1 MLQVLNNTPVLGVS
15 MRNIAL
21 LRLDQAGG
29 PAPGNKSFKLS
40 GYIAEARRLGVT
52 RLVSFGG
59 AWSNHLHALAAT
71 GYHLGLETIGIVR
84 GEVDSAQSSEQRGA
98 RLYQRPYEESAMLR
112 DARRWGMQLVPVSR
126 REYRQRYDADYQREI
141 AARFAPCVLIP
152 EGGASAL
159 GAQGCSAIAEMLRHS
174 AHWARRIVLPIG
186 TGTTLAG
193 LAAKLDEQYELVGVS
208 ALKGAADLPGR
219 VQALI
224 SQLTTER
231 DTDRTTHLTT
241 DPTNGSHARWRILHD
256 HHCGGFAR
264 VSPPLREFILA
275 FEAAQGIRI
284 EPVYTGKMLFA
295 LHQLYQQG
303 DWDPAVPVIAVH
315 TGGLQGRR
323 GYDWLE

>member
-1 MLQVLNNTPVLGVS
+1 

-21 LRLDQAGG
+21 LRLDQTGG

-40 GYIAEARRLGVT
+40 GYIAEARRLGIT

-71 GYHLGLETIGIVR
+71 GYQHGFDTVGLVR
-84 GEVDSAQSSEQRGA
+84 GELRSALSDEIQSNHLSGQT
-98 RLYQRPYEESAMLR
+98 AMLM
-112 DARRWGMQLVPVSR
+112 DARRWGMQLVHVSR
-126 REYRQRYDADYQREI
+126 HEYRQRNNADCQREI
-141 AARFAPCVLIP
+141 VARFAPCMLIP
-152 EGGASAL
+152 EGGASVL
-159 GAQGCSAIAEMLRHS
+159 GAQGCSAVATMLRHCGYP
-174 AHWARRIVLPIG
+174 AKRIVLPVG

-193 LAAKLDEQYELVGVS
+193 LAANLDARYELFGVS

-224 SQLTTER
+224 DELTIGQSTSLS
-231 DTDRTTHLTT
+231 TALQT
-241 DPTNGSHARWRILHD
+241 GSHARWCILHD

-264 VSPPLREFILA
+264 VSPSLREFMLA
-275 FEAAQGIRI
+275 FEAAQGIQL

-295 LHQLYQQG
+295 LHQLYQRG
-303 DWDPAVPVIAVH
+303 EWDPGVPVVALH

-323 GYDWLE
+323 GYDWLG

>member
-1 MLQVLNNTPVLGVS
+1 
-15 MRNIAL
+15 MRNVAL

-40 GYIAEARRLGVT
+40 GYIAEARRLGIS

-71 GYHLGLETIGIVR
+71 GNHLGLETVGIVR
-84 GEVDSAQSSEQRGA
+84 GE
-98 RLYQRPYEESAMLR
+98 RPDEATAMLR
-112 DARRWGMQLVPVSR
+112 DARRWGMQLVHVSR
-126 REYRQRYDADYQREI
+126 HEYRQRDNPDYQREI
-141 AARFAPCVLIP
+141 ADRFAPCVLIP
-152 EGGASAL
+152 EGGASL
-159 GAQGCSAIAEMLRHS
+159 FGAQGVGAVAAMIRHCEY
-174 AHWARRIVLPIG
+174 AAQRIVLPVG

-193 LAAKLDEQYELVGVS
+193 LAANLDERYELVGVA
-208 ALKGAADLPGR
+208 ALRGAADLPER

-231 DTDRTTHLTT
+231 DADRTANLISSNLTHDLVK
-241 DPTNGSHARWRILHD
+241 GCQARWRILHD

-264 VSPPLREFILA
+264 VSPPLREFMLA

-295 LHQLYQQG
+295 LHQLYQRG
-303 DWDPAVPVIAVH
+303 EWEPAEPVVALH

>member
-1 MLQVLNNTPVLGVS
+1 
-15 MRNIAL
+15 
-21 LRLDQAGG
+21 
-29 PAPGNKSFKLS
+29 LS
-40 GYIAEARRLGVT
+40 GYIAEARRLGIT

-84 GEVDSAQSSEQRGA
+84 GEVHSAESSEQRGA
-98 RLYQRPYEESAMLR
+98 RLYELPCEESAMLC

-126 REYRQRYDADYQREI
+126 REYRQRNDVDYQREI

-159 GAQGCSAIAEMLRHS
+159 GAQGCSAVAAMIRNGVYA
-174 AHWARRIVLPIG
+174 AQRIVLPVG

-193 LAAKLDEQYELVGVS
+193 LAANLDEGYELVGVS
-208 ALKGAADLPGR
+208 ALKGAADLAGR

-224 SQLTTER
+224 AQLTTEHGTDR
-231 DTDRTTHLTT
+231 DTDGTTHLTT
-241 DPTNGSHARWRILHD
+241 DPTHGSHARWRILDD

-264 VSPPLREFILA
+264 VSPPLREFMLA

-295 LHQLYQQG
+295 LHQLYQRG

>member
-1 MLQVLNNTPVLGVS
+1 MLHVLDSTPVLGVS
-15 MRNIAL
+15 MHNVAL
-21 LRLDQAGG
+21 LRLDQTGG

-40 GYIAEARRLGVT
+40 GYIAEARRRGIS

-71 GYHLGLETIGIVR
+71 GYHYGLETVGIVR
-84 GEVDSAQSSEQRGA
+84 GEVRGEVHREQSREQRSA
-98 RLYQRPYEESAMLR
+98 LHYESHCQLPYEETPMLS
-112 DARRWGMQLVPVSR
+112 DARRWGMQLLHVSR
-126 REYRQRYDADYQREI
+126 SEYRQRNSVDYQREI

-159 GAQGCSAIAEMLRHS
+159 GARGCSAVATMIRDCAD
-174 AHWARRIVLPIG
+174 AAQRIVLPIG

-193 LAAKLDEQYELVGVS
+193 LAASLDEGYELFGVS
-208 ALKGAADLPGR
+208 ALKGATDLPDR

-224 SQLTTER
+224 AELTTSR
-231 DTDRTTHLTT
+231 
-241 DPTNGSHARWRILHD
+241 HARWHLLDD

-264 VSPPLREFILA
+264 VSPPLREFMLA
-275 FEAAQGIRI
+275 FEAVQGIQI

-295 LHQLYQQG
+295 LHQLYLRG
-303 DWDPAVPVIAVH
+303 DWDPAVPIVALH

-323 GYDWLE
+323 GYDWLQ

>member
-1 MLQVLNNTPVLGVS
+1 MLHVLGGAPVLGVP
-15 MRNIAL
+15 MDNVAL
-21 LRLDQAGG
+21 LRLDQTGG

-40 GYIAEARRLGVT
+40 GYIAEARRLRVS

-71 GYHLGLETIGIVR
+71 GYHHGLETVGIVR
-84 GEVDSAQSSEQRGA
+84 GELPCEDT
-98 RLYQRPYEESAMLR
+98 AMLA
-112 DARRWGMQLVPVSR
+112 DARRWGMRLVHVSR
-126 REYRQRYDADYQREI
+126 HEYRRRDSADYQRQI

-159 GAQGCSAIAEMLRHS
+159 GARGCGAVAAMLRRCGYP
-174 AHWARRIVLPIG
+174 AQRIVLPVG

-193 LAAKLDEQYELVGVS
+193 LAASLDEGCELIGVS
-208 ALKGAADLPGR
+208 ALKGAADLSAR

-224 SQLTTER
+224 AGIAT
-231 DTDRTTHLTT
+231 
-241 DPTNGSHARWRILHD
+241 GSHARWRILDD

-264 VSPPLREFILA
+264 VSPPLREFMLA

-295 LHQLYQQG
+295 LHRLYQRG
-303 DWDPAVPVIAVH
+303 EWDPAIPVLALH

-323 GYDWLE
+323 GYSWLE